1 MSESLPPFPEP
12 RSVALMSPEKARDIA
27 RTLRWLSDSYAEAE
41 MEPQSRR
48 AFRESEW
55 WLQYSLVLAQRPS
68 EPKQ

>member
-1 MSESLPPFPEP
+1 MSGSLPPFPEP

-41 MEPQSRR
+41 MEPQSHR

-55 WLQYSLVLAQRPS
+55 WLQYAAVLARTPP
-68 EPKQ
+68 EDER